1 MTVRVRR
8 GSERLAGWCALVVG
22 IGRAVVP
29 PAPLFE
35 VGPPLGLALR
45 LLGATAAKALAAA
58 ATTKGGAVAGL
69 AAGGGR
75 GGRGDGGGLG
85 TRVAAAA
92 ELAADTALRE
102 QFDVLQLLCRECTH
116 HIARWHALAPLHA
129 ADLVAPV
136 PPDPASPSLPTN
148 SFPS

>member
-1 MTVRVRR
+1 MRSVRDGEDSRILDE
-8 GSERLAGWCALVVG
+8 S
-22 IGRAVVP
+22 
-29 PAPLFE
+29 PAPQFA

-45 LLGATAAKALAAA
+45 HYGATAAKALAAA
-58 ATTKGGAVAGL
+58 ATTKVGQLRDWPRAAAEADAV
-69 AAGGGR
+69 GR
-75 GGRGDGGGLG
+75 GAPRGDGGGLG

-102 QFDVLQLLCRECTH
+102 QFDVLQLLRRECTH
-116 HIARWHALAPLHA
+116 HITRWHALAPLHA
-129 ADLVAPV
+129 ADLVAPA